1 MHVAQKTEMGGGES
15 KIMSLILDFLPLKA
29 KDRSWFVLAQ
39 NFRKTQWTEEGK
51 KNVYHLKK
59 IKQKTKTTTTTKK
72 TAYCCSSVWT
82 NNRTKARNE
91 WLGNRQRLSKQG

>member
-1 MHVAQKTEMGGGES
+1 MGGGES

-59 IKQKTKTTTTTKK
+59 KNKKQKQQQQPKKLLTAAAACGRTTEPKPETSGWETGK
-72 TAYCCSSVWT
+72 
-82 NNRTKARNE
+82 
-91 WLGNRQRLSKQG
+91 G